1 MRNSF
6 KFHPQKIEFWVEC
19 PPPTINQIWGWVY
32 PPPPINQKRFIGG
45 GLLNPSYRGRGVHS
59 TPFMVGGSTQPHFWG
74 EWPSSS
80 LSDHLFNE
88 KNNNNLPKI
97 SRSQISR
104 HTKCYFHYLLLHTT
118 PKSLNHR
125 KNAKH
130 HKIHNQKTKVEVG

>member
-19 PPPTINQIWGWVY
+19 PPPTINQIWGWVN
-32 PPPPINQKRFIGG
+32 PPPINQIRFIGG
-45 GLLNPSYRGRGVHS
+45 GVYS
-59 TPFMVGGSTQPHFWG
+59 TPAIGEGGSTQPHFWG